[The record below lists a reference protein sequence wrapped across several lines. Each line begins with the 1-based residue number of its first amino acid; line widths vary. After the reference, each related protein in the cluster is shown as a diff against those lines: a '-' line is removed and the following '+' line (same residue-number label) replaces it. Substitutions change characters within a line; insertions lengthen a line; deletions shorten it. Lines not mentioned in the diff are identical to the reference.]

1 MAKKSYNDLSS
12 TEHYILNEYWSWK
25 KSDCNIS
32 LKLDMLQKFHKRAS
46 IHQIEH
52 LI

>member
-12 TEHYILNEYWSWK
+12 TEHYILHEYWAWK

-32 LKLDMLQKFHKRAS
+32 LKLDMLQKLIKRAS
-46 IHQIEH
+46 IHNIEH